1 MLASYEF
8 HAVVEAEL
16 HEQTVLAPLGT
27 RKQQILKQIL
37 QELIERHSTE
47 QKESGRKTR
56 ERKSHK
62 ND

>member
-27 RKQQILKQIL
+27 RKQQIL

-47 QKESGRKTR
+47 QKEPGRKTR